1 MKPDYLVE
9 HRASL
14 ADAVGWF
21 RGALRVRDRGNVPQ
35 GRSGDGGAVPH
46 GDWYLLSKRR
56 SRWPGR
62 SAGCRPIPSNRAR
75 QKARQPASPRPR
87 TRSSNPVPSSE
98 ESANHQF
105 LSSGAHHCGRLD
117 RKTELNDPDW
127 TVGVKLGRDDKRGF
141 WLLDVVRAR
150 ASLSSQHAVRNRA
163 ASTNW
168 ASDRSPPPD
177 NRIRLRDSET
187 RVEAITNFEYL
198 HAGCNRARSAWSRV
212 ATMLRLWNWSTDHRL
227 RWLGSISA
235 VAASRS
241 TTTSR

>member
-1 MKPDYLVE
+1 
-9 HRASL
+9 
-14 ADAVGWF
+14 
-21 RGALRVRDRGNVPQ
+21 
-35 GRSGDGGAVPH
+35 VPH

-150 ASLSSQHAVRNRA
+150 ASLSSQHAVRIRA

-198 HAGCNRARSAWSRV
+198 HAGLQSCTFRMVARGHDAPAVELVDRPQIAMAVPPSRRSLRAGRR
-212 ATMLRLWNWSTDHRL
+212 RL
-227 RWLGSISA
+227 RGLHDRVQNRPRA
-235 VAASRS
+235 DSRIGL
-241 TTTSR
+241 RRCHPLE